1 MTVSDK
7 LKLAVTTILLAVS
20 GTALAQDSAD
30 DEADVILTI
39 EEQWEAEQDGDNDWL
54 DEKLV
59 EAFSAWPTEAPAPRS
74 KSSTRLWSRFADT
87 QGQMIEH
94 ELYFQNIVVHGDVAV
109 AHYFYTSAYQDKD
122 DNVDVTNGRY
132 TDVLVRTE
140 DGWKF
145 LAWHGGD
152 DN

>member
-7 LKLAVTTILLAVS
+7 LKLAAMTILLSVS

-39 EEQWEAEQDGDNDWL
+39 EEQWEADQDGDNDWL
-54 DEKLV
+54 VEKLV
-59 EAFSAWPTEAPAPRS
+59 EDFSAWPTIAPAPRS
-74 KSSTRLWSRFADT
+74 RSSTQLWSRFADT
-87 QGQMIEH
+87 QGQMVEH

-122 DNVDVTNGRY
+122 DSVDVTNGRY

-152 DN
+152 ED

>member
-140 DGWKF
+140 GGWKF

>member
-87 QGQMIEH
+87 QGQMVEH

-140 DGWKF
+140 GGWKF